1 MFDGSMSS
9 VAGNKIRIARRLGAK
24 VGAGWIARP
33 DGTPIMEETDVPDD
47 FLMLP
52 LGGTRE
58 IGSHKGYSLA
68 VIVDILAGV
77 LSGTGAGFL
86 HPSDVSHHFTA
97 WRIDAFRDVD
107 AFKADMDGLLRG
119 LRECPPAP
127 GAERVLYA
135 GLAESETLADRRE
148 RASPTTGTSSS
159 GSRRVPGAR
168 RGLRDL
174 TVFPITSGRIRHGL
188 HCRPRPFRFAA
199 EQPPAWPASGCW

>member
-24 VGAGWIARP
+24 VAAGWIARP
-33 DGTPIMEETDVPDD
+33 DGTPIMEETEVPED

-52 LGGTRE
+52 VGGTRE

-97 WRIDAFRDVD
+97 WCVDAFRDVD
-107 AFKADMDGLLRG
+107 AFKADMDALLRG

-127 GAERVLYA
+127 GAERV
-135 GLAESETLADRRE
+135 ST
-148 RASPTTGTSSS
+148 
-159 GSRRVPGAR
+159 
-168 RGLRDL
+168 
-174 TVFPITSGRIRHGL
+174 
-188 HCRPRPFRFAA
+188 
-199 EQPPAWPASGCW
+199 PAWPSRRPWPTAATRGIPYHRDVVEWFRRRCRERGVPCEI